1 MDTSLSLRGEPH
13 VDAERMTQGTQIQ
26 ELLGLK
32 ILAVAIAF
40 RDTAPT
46 DIPRV
51 AASAPAG
58 CGYWKLA
65 AEGKVFYTEASDHYT
80 CPVGAHTHGVD
91 LPPQVAAELN
101 GLVQTMVGMQY
112 LTMADIPMIP
122 RRQGTFHVAL
132 YAPLAQAT
140 FTPDV
145 VLVRGT
151 VKQLMLLAEAAQSA
165 GVASGGATMG
175 RPTCAVLPESLQ
187 SDTTATSFGCIGN
200 RVYTGLGDDEGY
212 YAIPGTKVADVVRKL
227 AVIVEANRQLEQF
240 HRARMGTPA

>member
-1 MDTSLSLRGEPH
+1 
-13 VDAERMTQGTQIQ
+13 
-26 ELLGLK
+26 
-32 ILAVAIAF
+32 VAIAL
-40 RDTAPT
+40 RDTPPVG
-46 DIPRV
+46 IPRV
-51 AASAPAG
+51 TSPTAAG

-65 AEGKVFYTEASDHYT
+65 AEGQVFYTEASDHYT
-80 CPVGAHTHGVD
+80 CPVGAHTHGID
-91 LPPQVAAELN
+91 LPPQVATELN

-122 RRQGTFHVAL
+122 RRQGAFHVSV
-132 YAPLAQAT
+132 YAPLAQTT

-151 VKQLMLLAEAAQSA
+151 VKQLMLLAEAAQAA
-165 GVASGGATMG
+165 GIAGGGATMG

-212 YAIPGTKVADVVRKL
+212 YAIPGAKVAAVVQKL
-227 AVIVEANRQLEQF
+227 AIITEANRQLEQF
-240 HRARMGTPA
+240 HQARVRTVPPTAR